1 MEILNRYQ
9 KAALVSNTRRREKS
23 LKEYYENP
31 NICKCCGEIIVVGEK
46 QKVREIRKKI
56 FCSHSCSATFNNQ
69 QREAKFRE
77 PKEMEAKFR
86 EPKEREVKFREPKQK
101 EVKQKKERF
110 EFLAG
115 LTKKDLIDKHG
126 VYYKFRAVIRKQA
139 HYIFNKY
146 NNDKK
151 CKVCGYKPHVEVCH
165 IKSVSSFG
173 NDALVDDINS
183 IDNLVGLCPNHH
195 WEFDNGI
202 FGLSEIL

>member
-1 MEILNRYQ
+1 METLNRYQ
-9 KAALVSNTRRREKS
+9 KAALVSNTRKREKS

-31 NICKCCGEIIVVGEK
+31 NICKCCDEIIVVGEK
-46 QKVREIRKKI
+46 QKVSEIRKKI

-69 QREAKFRE
+69 QRE
-77 PKEMEAKFR
+77 
-86 EPKEREVKFREPKQK
+86 VKFKEPKQK
-101 EVKQKKERF
+101 EVKQKEVKPQKERF
-110 EFLAG
+110 EFLKG

-126 VYYKFRAVIRKQA
+126 VYYKFRVVIRKQA

-146 NNDKK
+146 NDDKK
-151 CKVCGYKPHVEVCH
+151 CKVCGYKSHVEVCH

-173 NDALVDDINS
+173 NDDLIDEINS

-202 FGLSEIL
+202 IELSEIL

>member
-23 LKEYYENP
+23 LKEYYETP
-31 NICKCCGEIIVVGEK
+31 NICKCCGKIIVVGEK

-69 QREAKFRE
+69 QREV
-77 PKEMEAKFR
+77 KFR
-86 EPKEREVKFREPKQK
+86 EPKER

-110 EFLAG
+110 EFLSG

-126 VYYKFRAVIRKQA
+126 VYYKFRAVIRKHA

-146 NNDKK
+146 NDDKK

-165 IKSVSSFG
+165 IKSVSSFS
-173 NDALVDDINS
+173 NDSLIDEINS

-202 FGLSEIL
+202 IGLSEIL